1 MAAMKS
7 TGVSGGE
14 RRRKPRGAAA
24 APPRADGEWLGRLDA
39 LADQL
44 AGLDDRGKIIDH
56 VVSETMKLL
65 PADQVVV
72 RAEDDDV
79 TAPLF
84 TEENEGGPARALIPL
99 AIAGRRFGA
108 VEIAMKPSR
117 AVSPGERALT
127 LALARQCALAL
138 DSLALR
144 KAQRAGLLVESVH
157 VPVDEPVA
165 VTPAPVAMTPEPV
178 AVPPAPVDLAA
189 ASLRAVSPDV
199 AAVQAT
205 IARLEADVRALAK
218 LARSAELPPTTWVD
232 QAERKALRDLEG
244 LRAQLPGAENAA

>member
-1 MAAMKS
+1 MAATKS
-7 TGVSGGE
+7 TGVTGGE

-24 APPRADGEWLGRLDA
+24 AQAPADGEWLGRLDA

-44 AGLDDRGKIIDH
+44 AGLDDRGMIIDH

-72 RAEDDDV
+72 RADDAV
-79 TAPLF
+79 TTPLF
-84 TEENEGGPARALIPL
+84 TDENEGEPARALIPL

-117 AVSPGERALT
+117 SVGPGERALT
-127 LALARQCALAL
+127 IALARQCALAL

-144 KAQRAGLLVESVH
+144 KAQREGLLAESVH
-157 VPVDEPVA
+157 APVEEPAIEAPALVTETPAPVA
-165 VTPAPVAMTPEPV
+165 VTPAPA
-178 AVPPAPVDLAA
+178 APTSAPMP
-189 ASLRAVSPDV
+189 AVSADV
-199 AAVQAT
+199 AAVQAA

-232 QAERKALRDLEG
+232 QAERKALRDLED

>member
-1 MAAMKS
+1 MAATKS
-7 TGVSGGE
+7 TGVTGGE
-14 RRRKPRGAAA
+14 RRRKPRAA
-24 APPRADGEWLGRLDA
+24 APAALADGEWLERLDA

-44 AGLDDRGKIIDH
+44 AGLDDRGTIIEH

-72 RAEDDDV
+72 RADGDGL
-79 TAPLF
+79 TAPVF
-84 TEENEGGPARALIPL
+84 TDENNGEPARALIPL

-117 AVSPGERALT
+117 TVGPGERALSI
-127 LALARQCALAL
+127 ALARQCALAL

-144 KAQRAGLLVESVH
+144 KAQREGLLAESVH
-157 VPVDEPVA
+157 APVEATVIETPAPIA
-165 VTPAPVAMTPEPV
+165 VTPALLP
-178 AVPPAPVDLAA
+178 A
-189 ASLRAVSPDV
+189 ASPDA

-232 QAERKALRDLEG
+232 QAERNALRDLDE

>member
-1 MAAMKS
+1 MAATKS
-7 TGVSGGE
+7 TGVTGGE

-24 APPRADGEWLGRLDA
+24 APALADGEWLGRLDA

-44 AGLDDRGKIIDH
+44 AGLDDRGTIIDH

-72 RAEDDDV
+72 HADDAAL

-84 TEENEGGPARALIPL
+84 TDENEGAPARALIPL

-117 AVSPGERALT
+117 SVSPGERALSI
-127 LALARQCALAL
+127 ALARQCALAL

-144 KAQRAGLLVESVH
+144 KAQREGLLAESVH
-157 VPVDEPVA
+157 APVEEPVTETPAPVAVTPAPVA
-165 VTPAPVAMTPEPV
+165 VTPAPVAM
-178 AVPPAPVDLAA
+178 APAPMAV
-189 ASLRAVSPDV
+189 ASTDI

-232 QAERKALRDLEG
+232 QAERKALRDLED

>member
-1 MAAMKS
+1 MAATKS
-7 TGVSGGE
+7 TGVTGGE

-24 APPRADGEWLGRLDA
+24 APALADGEWLGRLDA
-39 LADQL
+39 LADLL
-44 AGLDDRGKIIDH
+44 AGLDDRGTIIDH

-65 PADQVVV
+65 PADHVVV
-72 RAEDDDV
+72 HADDTV

-84 TEENEGGPARALIPL
+84 TDENEGAPARALIPL

-117 AVSPGERALT
+117 SVSPGERALSI
-127 LALARQCALAL
+127 ALARQCALAL

-144 KAQRAGLLVESVH
+144 KAQREGLLAESVH
-157 VPVDEPVA
+157 VPVEEPVTETPA
-165 VTPAPVAMTPEPV
+165 PIALAPAPVAEM
-178 AVPPAPVDLAA
+178 PAPVALAPAPLPA
-189 ASLRAVSPDV
+189 ASSDV

-232 QAERKALRDLEG
+232 QAERKALRDLEE
-244 LRAQLPGAENAA
+244 LRAQFPGAKNAA

>member
-1 MAAMKS
+1 
-7 TGVSGGE
+7 V
-14 RRRKPRGAAA
+14 A
-24 APPRADGEWLGRLDA
+24 APPLADGEWLGRLDA

-44 AGLDDRGKIIDH
+44 AGLDDRRTIIDH
-56 VVSETMKLL
+56 VVSETMRLL

-72 RAEDDDV
+72 RAEDDAAV

-117 AVSPGERALT
+117 AVSPGERALS

-157 VPVDEPVA
+157 APVEEPVA

-189 ASLRAVSPDV
+189 APLRAVSPDV

-232 QAERKALRDLEG
+232 QAERKALRDLEE

>member
-1 MAAMKS
+1 MAATKS

-14 RRRKPRGAAA
+14 RRRKSRGAAA
-24 APPRADGEWLGRLDA
+24 AAAASPLADGEWLGRLDA
-39 LADQL
+39 LADHL
-44 AGLDDRGKIIDH
+44 AGLDDRGTIIDH

-72 RAEDDDV
+72 HADGDAV

-84 TEENEGGPARALIPL
+84 TDESEGEPARAVIPL
-99 AIAGRRFGA
+99 VIAGRRFGA

-117 AVSPGERALT
+117 AVGPGERALS

-138 DSLALR
+138 DSLAMR
-144 KAQRAGLLVESVH
+144 KAQRDGLLAESVH
-157 VPVDEPVA
+157 VPVEEAVSETPAPVA
-165 VTPAPVAMTPEPV
+165 VTPAPLT
-178 AVPPAPVDLAA
+178 
-189 ASLRAVSPDV
+189 AVSPDV
-199 AAVQAT
+199 VPDSAAVQST

-232 QAERKALRDLEG
+232 QAERKALRDLEE

>member
-1 MAAMKS
+1 MAAATETKSSMAATKS
-7 TGVSGGE
+7 TGVTGGE

-24 APPRADGEWLGRLDA
+24 TAALADGEWLGRLDA

-44 AGLDDRGKIIDH
+44 AGLDDRGTIIEH
-56 VVSETMKLL
+56 VVSVTMKLL

-72 RAEDDDV
+72 HSDDDVV

-84 TEENEGGPARALIPL
+84 TDENEGAPARALIPL

-117 AVSPGERALT
+117 SVGPGERALSI
-127 LALARQCALAL
+127 ALARQCALAL

-144 KAQRAGLLVESVH
+144 KAHREGLLAGSVH
-157 VPVDEPVA
+157 VPVEEPVVQTAAPIEAAVA
-165 VTPAPVAMTPEPV
+165 VTPPPSPV
-178 AVPPAPVDLAA
+178 
-189 ASLRAVSPDV
+189 VSPDA

-232 QAERKALRDLEG
+232 QAERKALRDLEE

>member
-1 MAAMKS
+1 MAATKS
-7 TGVSGGE
+7 TGVTGGE

-24 APPRADGEWLGRLDA
+24 APALADGEWLGRLDA

-44 AGLDDRGKIIDH
+44 AGLDDRSTIIDH
-56 VVSETMKLL
+56 VVSEAMKLL

-72 RAEDDDV
+72 HADGDAL

-84 TEENEGGPARALIPL
+84 TDENEGAPARALIPL

-117 AVSPGERALT
+117 SVSPGERALS

-144 KAQRAGLLVESVH
+144 KAQRGGLLAESVH
-157 VPVDEPVA
+157 VPVEEPVA
-165 VTPAPVAMTPEPV
+165 ETPAPVAVVPAPV
-178 AVPPAPVDLAA
+178 AMPPAPMAA
-189 ASLRAVSPDV
+189 ASADL

-232 QAERKALRDLEG
+232 QAERKALRDLEE
-244 LRAQLPGAENAA
+244 LRTQLPGAANAA

>member
-7 TGVSGGE
+7 TGVTGGE

-24 APPRADGEWLGRLDA
+24 APALADGEWLGRLDA

-44 AGLDDRGKIIDH
+44 AGLDDRGTIIDH
-56 VVSETMKLL
+56 VVTETMRLL

-72 RAEDDDV
+72 HADDAV
-79 TAPLF
+79 TTAPLF
-84 TEENEGGPARALIPL
+84 TDENEGGPARALIPL
-99 AIAGRRFGA
+99 VIAGRRFGA

-117 AVSPGERALT
+117 SVSPGERALSI
-127 LALARQCALAL
+127 ALARQCALAL

-144 KAQRAGLLVESVH
+144 KAQRDGQLAESVH
-157 VPVDEPVA
+157 APVEEPVTETPAPVA
-165 VTPAPVAMTPEPV
+165 VTPAPIAL
-178 AVPPAPVDLAA
+178 APASLPA
-189 ASLRAVSPDV
+189 ASSDV
-199 AAVQAT
+199 VAVQAT

-232 QAERKALRDLEG
+232 QAERKALRDLEE

>member
-1 MAAMKS
+1 MAATKS
-7 TGVSGGE
+7 TGVTGGD
-14 RRRKPRGAAA
+14 RRRKPRAAA
-24 APPRADGEWLGRLDA
+24 AAVLADGEWLGRLDA

-44 AGLDDRGKIIDH
+44 AGLDDRGTIIEH

-72 RAEDDDV
+72 HADGDGV

-84 TEENEGGPARALIPL
+84 TDENEGEPARALIPL

-117 AVSPGERALT
+117 TVGPGERALSI
-127 LALARQCALAL
+127 ALARQCALAL

-144 KAQRAGLLVESVH
+144 KAAHREGLLAESVH
-157 VPVDEPVA
+157 VPVEAPVIE
-165 VTPAPVAMTPEPV
+165 TPAPVAIT
-178 AVPPAPVDLAA
+178 PAPLP
-189 ASLRAVSPDV
+189 AVSPDA

-218 LARSAELPPTTWVD
+218 LARSAELPPPTWVD
-232 QAERKALRDLEG
+232 QAERKALRDLEE

>member
-1 MAAMKS
+1 MAATKS

-24 APPRADGEWLGRLDA
+24 AAPALADGEWLGRLDA

-44 AGLDDRGKIIDH
+44 AGLDDRGTIIEY

-72 RAEDDDV
+72 RADDAV

-84 TEENEGGPARALIPL
+84 TDEIDGSPARALIPL

-117 AVSPGERALT
+117 SVGPGERALSI
-127 LALARQCALAL
+127 ALARQCALAL

-144 KAQRAGLLVESVH
+144 KAQREGLLAESVH
-157 VPVDEPVA
+157 GLVEETVSAPPAPIAVA
-165 VTPAPVAMTPEPV
+165 MSAPPAPVA
-178 AVPPAPVDLAA
+178 ALA
-189 ASLRAVSPDV
+189 PDV

-205 IARLEADVRALAK
+205 IARLEGDLRALAK

-232 QAERKALRDLEG
+232 QAERKALRDLEE
-244 LRAQLPGAENAA
+244 LRAQLLGAEDAA

>member
-1 MAAMKS
+1 MAATKS

-24 APPRADGEWLGRLDA
+24 SAPALADGEWLGRLDA

-44 AGLDDRGKIIDH
+44 AVLEDRGTIIEH

-65 PADQVVV
+65 PADQVVF
-72 RAEDDDV
+72 RADDDAV
-79 TAPLF
+79 TTPLF
-84 TEENEGGPARALIPL
+84 TDENDGVPARALIPL

-117 AVSPGERALT
+117 TVGPGERALSI
-127 LALARQCALAL
+127 ALARQCALAL

-144 KAQRAGLLVESVH
+144 KAQREGLMAESVH
-157 VPVDEPVA
+157 VPVVEA
-165 VTPAPVAMTPEPV
+165 VSETPAPVAAPIEATVAATPVSLPGPV
-178 AVPPAPVDLAA
+178 ADA
-189 ASLRAVSPDV
+189 
-199 AAVQAT
+199 AAVQAVQTT
-205 IARLEADVRALAK
+205 IARLEGDLRALAK

-232 QAERKALRDLEG
+232 QAERKALRDLEE
-244 LRAQLPGAENAA
+244 LRAQLAGSANAA

>member
-7 TGVSGGE
+7 TGVTGGD
-14 RRRKPRGAAA
+14 RRRKPRAAVA
-24 APPRADGEWLGRLDA
+24 AVLADGEWLGRLDA

-44 AGLDDRGKIIDH
+44 AVLEDRGTIIDH
-56 VVSETMKLL
+56 VVSETMKWL

-72 RAEDDDV
+72 RADDDAL
-79 TAPLF
+79 TGPLF
-84 TEENEGGPARALIPL
+84 TDENEGAPARALIPL
-99 AIAGRRFGA
+99 TIAGRRFGA

-117 AVSPGERALT
+117 SVGPGERALT

-144 KAQRAGLLVESVH
+144 KAQREGLLAESVH
-157 VPVDEPVA
+157 VPVEEA
-165 VTPAPVAMTPEPV
+165 VSETPAPVAV
-178 AVPPAPVDLAA
+178 IPAPLP
-189 ASLRAVSPDV
+189 AVSPDV
-199 AAVQAT
+199 AAVQAA

-232 QAERKALRDLEG
+232 QAERKALRDLEE
-244 LRAQLPGAENAA
+244 LRAQLPSAENAA

>member
-1 MAAMKS
+1 MATAKS
-7 TGVSGGE
+7 TGVAGGE

-24 APPRADGEWLGRLDA
+24 ATTVLADGEWVGRLDA

-44 AGLDDRGKIIDH
+44 AVLDDRGAIIEH

-72 RAEDDDV
+72 RADDDAL

-84 TEENEGGPARALIPL
+84 TDEIEGVPARALIPL

-117 AVSPGERALT
+117 SVGPGERT
-127 LALARQCALAL
+127 LSIALARQCALAL

-144 KAQRAGLLVESVH
+144 KAQREGLLAESVH
-157 VPVDEPVA
+157 APVEEPVSETPAPIQAAVA
-165 VTPAPVAMTPEPV
+165 VTPSPLP
-178 AVPPAPVDLAA
+178 
-189 ASLRAVSPDV
+189 AVSPDV

-218 LARSAELPPTTWVD
+218 LARSAELPPPTWVD
-232 QAERKALRDLEG
+232 QAERKALRDLEE
-244 LRAQLPGAENAA
+244 LRAQLPSAENAA

>member
-1 MAAMKS
+1 MKS
-7 TGVSGGE
+7 TGVTGGD
-14 RRRKPRGAAA
+14 RRRKPRGAAVA
-24 APPRADGEWLGRLDA
+24 ALADGEWLGRLDA

-44 AGLDDRGKIIDH
+44 AGLDDRGTIIEH

-72 RAEDDDV
+72 HADADGV

-84 TEENEGGPARALIPL
+84 TDENEGEPARALIPL

-117 AVSPGERALT
+117 SVGPGERALS

-144 KAQRAGLLVESVH
+144 KAQRQGLLAESVH
-157 VPVDEPVA
+157 APVEEVVS
-165 VTPAPVAMTPEPV
+165 VTPAPVEVT
-178 AVPPAPVDLAA
+178 PAPLPV
-189 ASLRAVSPDV
+189 VTQDV
-199 AAVQAT
+199 AALQVT

-218 LARSAELPPTTWVD
+218 LARSAELPPTSWVD
-232 QAERKALRDLEG
+232 QAERKALKDLEE
-244 LRAQLPGAENAA
+244 LRAQLSSAENAA

>member
-1 MAAMKS
+1 
-7 TGVSGGE
+7 VL
-14 RRRKPRGAAA
+14 
-24 APPRADGEWLGRLDA
+24 ADGEWLGRLDA

-44 AGLDDRGKIIDH
+44 AGLDDRGTIIDH

-72 RAEDDDV
+72 RADDDGV

-84 TEENEGGPARALIPL
+84 TDESEGGPARALIPL

-117 AVSPGERALT
+117 TVGPGERALSI
-127 LALARQCALAL
+127 ALARQCALAL

-144 KAQRAGLLVESVH
+144 KAQREGLLAESVH
-157 VPVDEPVA
+157 APVEEV
-165 VTPAPVAMTPEPV
+165 VSETPAPIALT
-178 AVPPAPVDLAA
+178 PAPLPA
-189 ASLRAVSPDV
+189 LSPDV

-205 IARLEADVRALAK
+205 IARLETDVRALAK

-232 QAERKALRDLEG
+232 QAERKALRDLEE

>member
-1 MAAMKS
+1 MAATKS
-7 TGVSGGE
+7 TGVTGGE

-24 APPRADGEWLGRLDA
+24 APALADGEWLGRLDA

-44 AGLDDRGKIIDH
+44 AGLDDRGTIIDH

-72 RAEDDDV
+72 HADDAV

-84 TEENEGGPARALIPL
+84 TDENEGAPARALIPL

-117 AVSPGERALT
+117 SVGPGERALSM
-127 LALARQCALAL
+127 ALARQCALAL
-138 DSLALR
+138 DSLSLR
-144 KAQRAGLLVESVH
+144 KAQREGLLAESVH
-157 VPVDEPVA
+157 APVAEPVA
-165 VTPAPVAMTPEPV
+165 ETPAPVA
-178 AVPPAPVDLAA
+178 
-189 ASLRAVSPDV
+189 VSPDQIVTVSPDQVV
-199 AAVQAT
+199 AVSQDVTAVQAT

-232 QAERKALRDLEG
+232 QAERKALRDLEE

>member
-7 TGVSGGE
+7 TGVTGGE
-14 RRRKPRGAAA
+14 RRRKPRGAATSA
-24 APPRADGEWLGRLDA
+24 LAEGEWLGRLDA

-44 AGLDDRGKIIDH
+44 AGLDDRGTIIEH

-72 RAEDDDV
+72 RADDDAL
-79 TAPLF
+79 TGPLF
-84 TEENEGGPARALIPL
+84 TDEADGAPARALIPL

-117 AVSPGERALT
+117 TVGPGERALSI
-127 LALARQCALAL
+127 ALARQCALAL

-144 KAQRAGLLVESVH
+144 KAQRAGLLAESVH
-157 VPVDEPVA
+157 APVEEIVSETPAPVA
-165 VTPAPVAMTPEPV
+165 VTPSPQPVV
-178 AVPPAPVDLAA
+178 AQ
-189 ASLRAVSPDV
+189 DV
-199 AAVQAT
+199 AALQAT

-232 QAERKALRDLEG
+232 QAERKALKDLEE
-244 LRAQLPGAENAA
+244 LRAQLPSAENAA

>member
-1 MAAMKS
+1 MAATKS
-7 TGVSGGE
+7 TGVTGGE

-24 APPRADGEWLGRLDA
+24 APALADGEWLGRLDA

-44 AGLDDRGKIIDH
+44 AGLDDRGTIIDH

-72 RAEDDDV
+72 HADDDAV

-84 TEENEGGPARALIPL
+84 TDENEGAPARALIPL
-99 AIAGRRFGA
+99 AIGGRRFGA

-117 AVSPGERALT
+117 TVSPGERALSI
-127 LALARQCALAL
+127 ALARQCALAL

-144 KAQRAGLLVESVH
+144 KAQREGLLAESVH
-157 VPVDEPVA
+157 APVEEPA
-165 VTPAPVAMTPEPV
+165 TETPAPVEVTAAPM
-178 AVPPAPVDLAA
+178 PA
-189 ASLRAVSPDV
+189 SGDV

-205 IARLEADVRALAK
+205 IARLETDVRALAK

-232 QAERKALRDLEG
+232 QAERKALRDLED
-244 LRAQLPGAENAA
+244 LRAQLPGAEDAA

>member
-1 MAAMKS
+1 MAATKS
-7 TGVSGGE
+7 TGVTGGE

-24 APPRADGEWLGRLDA
+24 APALADGEWLGRLDA

-44 AGLDDRGKIIDH
+44 AGLDDRGTIIEH

-72 RAEDDDV
+72 HADDAV

-84 TEENEGGPARALIPL
+84 TDENEGAPARALIPL

-117 AVSPGERALT
+117 AVGPGERALSM
-127 LALARQCALAL
+127 ALARQCALAL

-144 KAQRAGLLVESVH
+144 KAQRAGLLAESVH
-157 VPVDEPVA
+157 APVEETVRE
-165 VTPAPVAMTPEPV
+165 TPAPVAMTPVPV
-178 AVPPAPVDLAA
+178 
-189 ASLRAVSPDV
+189 REVSRDV

-232 QAERKALRDLEG
+232 QAERKALRDLEE

>member
-1 MAAMKS
+1 MAATKS
-7 TGVSGGE
+7 TGVTGGE
-14 RRRKPRGAAA
+14 RRRKPRGAAT
-24 APPRADGEWLGRLDA
+24 APLADGEWLGRLDA

-44 AGLDDRGKIIDH
+44 ATLDDRGTIIEH

-72 RAEDDDV
+72 RADADAV

-84 TEENEGGPARALIPL
+84 TDESEGEPARALIPL

-117 AVSPGERALT
+117 TVGPGERALSI
-127 LALARQCALAL
+127 ALARQCALAL

-144 KAQRAGLLVESVH
+144 KAQRQGLLAESVH
-157 VPVDEPVA
+157 APVEEVVN
-165 VTPAPVAMTPEPV
+165 VTPAPVEVTPAP
-178 AVPPAPVDLAA
+178 PPAAP
-189 ASLRAVSPDV
+189 PDV
-199 AAVQAT
+199 AALQAT

-232 QAERKALRDLEG
+232 QAERKALKDLEE
-244 LRAQLPGAENAA
+244 LRAQLQSAENAA